1 MGGPAPPFGNLF
13 KSKMGGSQAVTQAP
27 RTDTPQL
34 PHNSNML
41 NGPVPTNADGQQLRK
56 SAESRP
62 MNPYA
67 QEMHRTSH
75 TPQQRTA
82 SIQRGSQLVQQLG
95 RDLEQYQ
102 SASGVGSAGA
112 AKMSGARQHAMA
124 PSTMYAPQAVMQP
137 QAPSATSHALP
148 PQPNS
153 LNYIGSPGSP
163 PNIFHRNLQQS
174 MIARTAQ
181 ATPVSGHRSFS
192 TGSAPASML
201 PMQQF
206 HSSPTA
212 PLSSGFQP
220 SKTTH
225 SEYENMRRSFSS
237 TANLT
242 PHSSLAVQYN
252 TPNAEPMKR
261 SMPPASPTVARKRAR
276 LSLPGEDDAPTLTP
290 SSSRLQFYA
299 PAGLPV
305 NDNADYS
312 AGIAAI
318 EEFEKQ
324 NMAGGAPLNAGQH
337 HDDPNES
344 QETPIDPQLT
354 EGNTTFSNN
363 QNIGNS
369 LLDPGTQNAG
379 QAYIAVPQ
387 ETGTA
392 TGNFDT
398 LANEASDSS
407 LSEPDWGLLNDDF
420 CG

>member
-1 MGGPAPPFGNLF
+1 MGGPAPSFGNLL
-13 KSKMGGSQAVTQAP
+13 KAKTGGSQAAVQAP

-34 PHNSNML
+34 PHNS
-41 NGPVPTNADGQQLRK
+41 TNEDRQQPRK
-56 SAESRP
+56 SAGSHP

-67 QEMHRTSH
+67 QEMPRTSH

-82 SIQRGSQLVQQLG
+82 SMQRSAQLVQQLG
-95 RDLEQYQ
+95 RELVQHQ
-102 SASGVGSAGA
+102 SASGVGSTHA
-112 AKMSGARQHAMA
+112 ANVSATQQHTMS
-124 PSTMYAPQAVMQP
+124 PSIMYAPQAIMQP
-137 QAPSATSHALP
+137 QAPSATSHTLP
-148 PQPNS
+148 PQSNS
-153 LNYIGSPGSP
+153 QNHIGSPGTP
-163 PNIFHRNLQQS
+163 ANIFHRNLQQS
-174 MIARTAQ
+174 MTARTAQ
-181 ATPVSGHRSFS
+181 ATPASGHRSFS
-192 TGSAPASML
+192 TGSVPASML

-220 SKTTH
+220 SKTMH

-237 TANLT
+237 TTNLT
-242 PHSSLAVQYN
+242 PHSSLAAQYS

-261 SMPPASPTVARKRAR
+261 SMPPASPTVSRKRAR

-305 NDNADYS
+305 NDNVDYS

-324 NMAGGAPLNAGQH
+324 NMAGVTPLNAVQH
-337 HDDPNES
+337 YDDSNAS

-354 EGNTTFSNN
+354 EGTTSFSND
-363 QNIGNS
+363 QNIRNS
-369 LLDPGTQNAG
+369 LADPGSQIAG
-379 QAYIAVPQ
+379 QAYTTMP
-387 ETGTA
+387 EETA
-392 TGNFDT
+392 TTTENFGT

-407 LSEPDWGLLNDDF
+407 LSEPDWSLLNDEF
-420 CG
+420 IL